1 MLLTFIPRGGPAPL
15 AHRGRDLWGGRGTT
29 VLLQPLLD
37 TLAAL
42 VALALAAALGL
53 LLARW

>member
-1 MLLTFIPRGGPAPL
+1 
-15 AHRGRDLWGGRGTT
+15 

-42 VALALAAALGL
+42 AALALAAALGL